1 MLRLV
6 LAIPLLAALGGCTGA
21 EILFSAS
28 ARQEMV
34 DNVEGAA
41 ESQQLLTEY
50 VYAAARG
57 DVPLDDVVYDA
68 PSAEN
73 GYVGTIT
80 ATGGAFAFGTG
91 DLSLQFTCNCD
102 EGYVDPFDPLV
113 DLSDDGQVVLDIV
126 AVFDGISNLGASLR
140 VAADVLVTTV
150 TNGEASATTTLDG
163 SYDID
168 HAGYDVDLLASN
180 LAITFDHTSHQVTY
194 VTGELVGEID
204 IPDFAFDVD
213 VALVGAGTAIQVGL
227 DFLDDSIH
235 YTRDLY

>member
-1 MLRLV
+1 MLILYSMLTNRLEFTLEVDSKRRTLTRDALMSYAFSPRAELREAAYRELYRVYEGEATV
-6 LAIPLLAALGGCTGA
+6 LGQIYVNRVRDW
-21 EILFSAS
+21 AS
-28 ARQEMV
+28 EKVGLRRYGSPIAVR
-34 DNVEGAA
+34 N
-41 ESQQLLTEY
+41 LHN
-50 VYAAARG
+50 
-57 DVPLDDVVYDA
+57 DVPDEAVDVLL
-68 PSAEN
+68 E
-73 GYVGTIT
+73 
-80 ATGGAFAFGTG
+80 
-91 DLSLQFTCNCD
+91 
-102 EGYVDPFDPLV
+102 
-113 DLSDDGQVVLDIV
+113 
-126 AVFDGISNLGASLR
+126 R